1 MNNPRWRANPFAW
14 YFLSSSSTINLTFK
28 PMKSLYLVA
37 YILIIAL
44 LSCSKESEITDIND
58 DESTYDLVFEPTTKY
73 FELYDQPELETA
85 INIKVVDTP
94 LCQSFGL
101 FPECKENKN
110 ITFEIRDNTT
120 SVALSGHNNTYKVT
134 GLESP
139 TKALVHFETDIE
151 KTSVFDKNGKRY
163 LELLLKDHPHC
174 ENTKVLIYIGL
185 TDQISN
191 SDVMDFIVLIRGNLY
206 NITIPDPDNI

>member
-1 MNNPRWRANPFAW
+1 
-14 YFLSSSSTINLTFK
+14 
-28 PMKSLYLVA
+28 MKSLYLVA
-37 YILIIAL
+37 SILIIVL
-44 LSCSKESEITDIND
+44 LSCDKDSEITDIND
-58 DESTYDLVFEPTTKY
+58 DENTYDLVFEPTTKY

-101 FPECKENKN
+101 FPESKENKN
-110 ITFEIRDNTT
+110 ITFEIRDDATT
-120 SVALSGHNNTYKVT
+120 VTPSGHNITYKIT

-139 TKALVHFETDIE
+139 TKAMVHFETDIE

-174 ENTKVLIYIGL
+174 KNTKVLIYIGL

-191 SDVMDFIVLIRGNLY
+191 SDVMDFILLIRFNLY